1 MLNYML
7 FAYALVQLSLLVWT
21 YRWHQPTSLRLWVL
35 RAILFGMFYDN
46 LIQGL
51 GFIYIQAPWFEAASS
66 LRFILHASVLPFLT
80 IFALSIMQRADI
92 KIARN
97 RHFINACWIF
107 TLGALT
113 FGLYHE
119 AYLLELAPKTVMG
132 VEKLVSTSGMPP
144 IATILTNILIL
155 PMAAAI
161 WKVAGWKWMFLGAL
175 FIFVLNGAT
184 GPKPWGFIVGN
195 FAEVVFILS
204 LLFTERKFRSHG

>member
-7 FAYALVQLSLLVWT
+7 LIYALIQLSLLIWT
-21 YRWHQPTSLRLWVL
+21 YKWDYPTSLRLWVL
-35 RAILFGMFYDN
+35 RAMLFGMFYDN
-46 LIQGL
+46 LIQGT
-51 GFIYIQAPWFEAASS
+51 GFLYISDAWFESASS
-66 LRFILHASVLPFLT
+66 LRFLLHATILPFLT
-80 IFALSIMQRADI
+80 IFALSIMQRAGV

-97 RHFINACWIF
+97 KLLMNACWLF
-107 TLGALT
+107 TFAALG

-119 AYLLELAPKTVMG
+119 AFLLELAPITVMG

-144 IATILTNILIL
+144 IATILTNIIIL

-161 WKVAGWKWMFLGAL
+161 WKVSGWKWMFLGSL

-195 FAEVVFILS
+195 FAEVVFIVS
-204 LLFTERKFRSHG
+204 LLFTERKFMRKH